1 MNLRRNAFTLIELL
15 VVIAIIAVLISLL
28 LPAVQSAREAAR
40 RAQCTN
46 NLKQIG
52 LAIHNYENSH
62 GIFPVGRTSY
72 PSLWSSLAQIL
83 PFIES
88 STEYSAINFDIPP
101 ISSGTANPANLTA
114 VATVVDTYTCPSD
127 SQGKIVPEFGTT
139 NYVGNA
145 GTGSI
150 NGGSFRIDA
159 GPFLPEGL
167 FFDRKA
173 IRLAE
178 ITDGLSNTVAF
189 AETILGNGKNST
201 GATAQDLRRQF
212 SLTTAAAITPASC
225 AGTGQWVGDRGREW
239 SRGSF
244 VMAAYNHFYA
254 PNAKEPDCTN
264 TGRAAAITAARSFHP
279 GGVNALYADG
289 HVQFAKD
296 TISLNAW
303 RAVSTRAGGEVL
315 SADSL

>member
-1 MNLRRNAFTLIELL
+1 MNARRQAFTLIELL

-52 LAIHNYENSH
+52 LALHNYENSH
-62 GIFPVGRTSY
+62 AMFPVGRTSF
-72 PSLWSSLAQIL
+72 PALWSSLSQIL
-83 PFIES
+83 PFIEGTS
-88 STEYSAINFDIPP
+88 EYAAINFDIPP
-101 ISSGTANPANLTA
+101 LSSGTASPANLTA
-114 VATVVDTYTCPSD
+114 VSSVVETYLCPSD
-127 SQGKIVPEFGTT
+127 SQSRIVPEFGMT

-159 GPFLPEGL
+159 GPQLPEGL

-173 IRLAE
+173 IRIAE

-189 AETILGNGKNST
+189 AETVLGNGINTSSRT
-201 GATAQDLRRQF
+201 PQDFRRQF
-212 SLTTAAAITPASC
+212 VLTTASAITPANC
-225 AGTGQWVGDRGREW
+225 AATGQWVGDRGREW

-244 VMAAYNHFYA
+244 IMAAYNHFFT
-254 PNAKEPDCTN
+254 PNSKEPDCTN

-289 HVQFAKD
+289 HVQFSKD
-296 TISLNAW
+296 TTSLNTW
-303 RAVSTRAGGEVL
+303 RAVSTRSGGEVI